1 MKRRSVAFRL
11 SRQQLAERNVLAAD
25 LREKAAMLNAAIAAF
40 NQAIEPASRAVAEAL
55 EDYNEILE
63 KARALAGVV
72 AEAAQDEFDARS
84 ERWRGSD
91 EGITVR
97 SWIEQWEMNLDDIDL
112 EVPEPLSEI
121 NSDEHALEIGGAP
134 PCPTD

>member
-1 MKRRSVAFRL
+1 MKRRSAAFRL
-11 SRQQLAERNVLAAD
+11 SKQQLAERNVLATD

-40 NQAIEPASRAVAEAL
+40 NQAIEPVSRAVAEAL

-63 KARALAGVV
+63 KARALAGGV

-112 EVPEPLSEI
+112 EVPEPLTEI
-121 NSDEHALEIGGAP
+121 NSDEHALEIGGASP
-134 PCPTD
+134 GPTD